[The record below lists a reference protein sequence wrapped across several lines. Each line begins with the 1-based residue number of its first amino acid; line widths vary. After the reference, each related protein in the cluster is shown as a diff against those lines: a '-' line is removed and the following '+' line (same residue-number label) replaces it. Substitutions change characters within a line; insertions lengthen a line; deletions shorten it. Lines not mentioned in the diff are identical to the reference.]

1 MTIKQE
7 LKGNWSEQKI
17 KLKARYPSLT
27 DRDLMYAEGKKE
39 EMLNNLQ
46 MMLGK
51 PRPALYAMIEAL

>member
-7 LKGNWSEQKI
+7 LKGNWCEQKI

-27 DRDLMYAEGKKE
+27 DQDLMYAEGKKE